1 MDVQAEINWIKKEL
15 THVKDVKLIEAFKNL
30 LQYRKRV
37 SENLEERI
45 SIEQY
50 NKELEAS
57 EKEIESGNFYT
68 HEEVLNRIGQWGRK

>member
-1 MDVQAEINWIKKEL
+1 M
-15 THVKDVKLIEAFKNL
+15 KLVEVFKNL
-30 LQYRKRV
+30 LQYRKGV

-45 SIEQY
+45 TIEQY